1 MSSEFRILFLPLVAL
16 HHVLKLMSPFELISL
31 SSCSQNIHGV
41 CKSIRSKIQ
50 CENSCKMFQVCFESS
65 SKILLDVNYFPNVTW
80 TIDFGKISTEISSE
94 VPKKLSSLISTWVAN
109 YSHWVSLDQLLEA
122 DTSCICLSRSNFTT
136 SDFKTLVDKWR
147 AGWTPKWTSL
157 MIEFKENLDID
168 MCVGGE
174 PFHTVP
180 RNIKPLMKL
189 VVKKESPIQLYK
201 FDMFRRTPEGLTHKT
216 GYYIY
221 RSDDV
226 VATITVEKNR
236 MGWIEIQP
244 FDCDVEFRFH
254 LHTRTLQLD

>member
-1 MSSEFRILFLPLVAL
+1 
-16 HHVLKLMSPFELISL
+16 
-31 SSCSQNIHGV
+31 
-41 CKSIRSKIQ
+41 
-50 CENSCKMFQVCFESS
+50 MFQVCFESS

-80 TIDFGKISTEISSE
+80 TIDFGKISMEMSSE

-109 YSHWVSLDQLLEA
+109 GFQNTNNLIVRFKPSQTFNFDFKTLKTRFKLLDFRYSHWVSLDQLLEA
-122 DTSCICLSRSNFTT
+122 DTSCICLSRSNFTN

-168 MCVGGE
+168 TCVGGE

-189 VVKKESPIQLYK
+189 VVEKESPIQLYK
-201 FDMFRRTPEGLTHKT
+201 FDMFRRTPEGFTHKT
-216 GYYIY
+216 GYHIY

-236 MGWIEIQP
+236 IGWIEIQP

-254 LHTRTLQLD
+254 LHMRTFQLD